1 MSGPSSIYQDVKALQ
16 AVVAALQQAN
26 ATQSSK
32 IAELEYTAQASG
44 DTAWV
49 LVSATL
55 VLMMTIPGLAFFYG
69 GLAQQA
75 NVLSTMAQSL
85 VITCV
90 VSVLWMALGYSLTF
104 AEGNAFYGGASRF
117 WLMNVFDN
125 RVGTL
130 PEVLFCMYQMTFAII
145 CVAIITGSF
154 AERMRFGP
162 MIIFSGLWHLLVYCP
177 IAHWEWG
184 PGGFLHYAGV
194 LDFAGGDVIH
204 ISSGVAG
211 LASTLIIGKRK
222 IVKENHNE
230 PPPPHN
236 VMLVYLGG
244 AILWVGWFGFNAGS
258 AVAANQSAAMAMLA
272 THISACT
279 AGISWMTTE
288 WLIKK
293 KPSVLGLVSGAVSGL
308 VVVTPGCGYVDQ
320 TGAFF
325 MGLLA
330 GPLCYFSIQIKERM
344 GFDDALDAFGVH
356 GVGGVIGGILTGFFA
371 NKKISGS
378 EDEWPL
384 LRQAQAGL
392 HSAVRHR
399 GGGGIFLCHD
409 PHSPQG
415 FGRGLE
421 GHDRHRHSR
430 HRGGG
435 GVGARLVRAR
445 RDHWL
450 AVQRTAGLQRSPDVG
465 CRKQFDQDHSRR
477 ACHQPDPC

>member
-1 MSGPSSIYQDVKALQ
+1 MSS
-16 AVVAALQQAN
+16 AVRCL
-26 ATQSSK
+26 
-32 IAELEYTAQASG
+32 TASLCCA
-44 DTAWV
+44 
-49 LVSATL
+49 
-55 VLMMTIPGLAFFYG
+55 
-69 GLAQQA
+69 QA

-194 LDFAGGDVIH
+194 LDFADGDVIH

-258 AVAANQSAAMAMLA
+258 AVAANQSAAMAML
-272 THISACT
+272 
-279 AGISWMTTE
+279 
-288 WLIKK
+288 
-293 KPSVLGLVSGAVSGL
+293 
-308 VVVTPGCGYVDQ
+308 
-320 TGAFF
+320 
-325 MGLLA
+325 
-330 GPLCYFSIQIKERM
+330 
-344 GFDDALDAFGVH
+344 
-356 GVGGVIGGILTGFFA
+356 
-371 NKKISGS
+371 
-378 EDEWPL
+378 
-384 LRQAQAGL
+384 
-392 HSAVRHR
+392 VRV
-399 GGGGIFLCHD
+399 C
-409 PHSPQG
+409 
-415 FGRGLE
+415 
-421 GHDRHRHSR
+421 SR
-430 HRGGG
+430 CS
-435 GVGARLVRAR
+435 RLVRACQCGSMRHSVRQALRPAR
-445 RDHWL
+445 RDVCRVSL
-450 AVQRTAGLQRSPDVG
+450 ARPPARARALTHTLAGNAHLSVHSGHLVDDDRVA
-465 CRKQFDQDHSRR
+465 DQEEALRAGSRER
-477 ACHQPDPC
+477 RRIGAGGGDAR